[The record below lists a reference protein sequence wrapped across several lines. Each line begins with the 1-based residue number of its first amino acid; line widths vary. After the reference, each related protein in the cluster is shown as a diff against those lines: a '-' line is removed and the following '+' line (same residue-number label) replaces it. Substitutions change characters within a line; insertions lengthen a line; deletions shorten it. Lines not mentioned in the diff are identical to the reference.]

1 MHGPTDMYRNLRAGV
16 ESATYKEFGLRQP
29 NSGTGEAM
37 ALPQNSA
44 TQEPRPDPNE
54 KLVKVFESEEETEAL
69 VVKGLLESAGIES
82 DVAPLSLTQYAFPN
96 IGGTLILV
104 REEDAQEA
112 RRLIADYQQ
121 GNFDGD
127 EEAEEAAS
135 EEPPVTG

>member
-1 MHGPTDMYRNLRAGV
+1 
-16 ESATYKEFGLRQP
+16 
-29 NSGTGEAM
+29 M
-37 ALPQNSA
+37 APSQNSTA
-44 TQEPRPDPNE
+44 PPPRPDPNE
-54 KLVKVFESEEETEAL
+54 KLVNVFDSEEETEAL

>member
-1 MHGPTDMYRNLRAGV
+1 
-16 ESATYKEFGLRQP
+16 
-29 NSGTGEAM
+29 M

-44 TQEPRPDPNE
+44 TEQPRPDPNE
-54 KLVKVFESEEETEAL
+54 RLVNVFESEEETEAL

-121 GNFDGD
+121 GQFEAD
-127 EEAEEAAS
+127 EEAEETTS